1 MTASQIFS
9 LISEIFSL
17 AGRLDSGATETARGY
32 ILEHFKGTAQEGL
45 LMTLDGLE
53 HLRGKSEPAE
63 APGHPIESP
72 RERSPVSGSVE
83 TLTREFK
90 AMLLDPTFIP
100 TKAEAQIFL
109 KKLFGDSI
117 AMRVSSKDSRQ
128 DLVERAIRTFR
139 DLGED
144 ERRQVFQYVRSAYLR
159 GRHSSLDKW
168 SDIITKGE

>member
-1 MTASQIFS
+1 MI
-9 LISEIFSL
+9 
-17 AGRLDSGATETARGY
+17 
-32 ILEHFKGTAQEGL
+32 
-45 LMTLDGLE
+45 LDGLE

-72 RERSPVSGSVE
+72 RERSPVSGTVE

-100 TKAEAQIFL
+100 TKAEAQVFL
-109 KKLFGDSI
+109 KRLFGDNL
-117 AMRVSSKDSRQ
+117 ATRVGSKDSRQ
-128 DLVERAIRTFR
+128 ELVDRAIRVFK
-139 DLGED
+139 DMEED
-144 ERRQVFQYVRSAYLR
+144 ERRQVFQYVRGVYLR